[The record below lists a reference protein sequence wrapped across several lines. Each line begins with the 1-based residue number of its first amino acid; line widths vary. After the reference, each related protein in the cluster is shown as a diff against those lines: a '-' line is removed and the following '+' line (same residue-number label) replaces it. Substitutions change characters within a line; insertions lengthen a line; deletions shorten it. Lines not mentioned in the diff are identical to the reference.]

1 MRHSNGC
8 VLFVTQ
14 KEQFK
19 GELPVGVEKQ
29 SLWYHLHRFLCL
41 LSVLLAYFQ
50 EFTIHFGK
58 R

>member
-14 KEQFK
+14 KEQFE
-19 GELPVGVEKQ
+19 GELPVGVEQQ
-29 SLWYHLHRFLCL
+29 SLWYHLHILCL
-41 LSVLLAYFQ
+41 FSGRLAYCQ
-50 EFTIHFGK
+50 DFTIHFGK